1 MTSNRTL
8 LLATI
13 ALLSLLTTG
22 CYGFLPGLEGT
33 GTQRPPDA
41 PGVSVA
47 EVRLAQMPDRRQLGA
62 YYCAERLGR
71 FLCGFIGE
79 VPTAEEINFQFDLEL
94 LLTNRNPI
102 PLPVVSALVGFT
114 AFPGTEANQ
123 TLGSVCM
130 SFCEDPNNC
139 AQSADACDSTE
150 PEIRTRQDFAMAAAN
165 FLISTALGERS
176 FSDLRVRTV
185 PAGSEL
191 RFIIRLSLDPRQMI
205 ALLREATTN
214 LIDTLRNRQIPEF
227 VIPYRIE
234 GSVWVAVENFGR
246 FGASFGPYSNEW
258 RLRDAVN

>member
-1 MTSNRTL
+1 MNSTRSL
-8 LLATI
+8 LLASITLAS
-13 ALLSLLTTG
+13 ALTSG

-33 GTQRPPDA
+33 QAPPDP

-47 EVRLAQMPDRRQLGA
+47 EVRLTQMPDRRQLGA

-71 FLCGFIGE
+71 FLCGFIGD
-79 VPTAEEINFQFDLEL
+79 VPAESEIQFLFDLEL
-94 LLTNRNPI
+94 VLTNRNPI

-114 AFPGTEANQ
+114 AFPETEANQ

-130 SFCEDPNNC
+130 TFCEDPNNC

-176 FSDLRVRTV
+176 FSDLHVRTV

-191 RFIIRLSLDPRQMI
+191 RFIVRLQLDPRQMI
-205 ALLREATTN
+205 TLLREATRN
-214 LIDTLRNRQIPEF
+214 LIDLLRNRQIPEF

-234 GSVWVAVENFGR
+234 GSVWVSVENFGR
-246 FGASFGPYSNEW
+246 FAASFGPYGNEW
-258 RLRDAVN
+258 RLRDAVNN

>member
-1 MTSNRTL
+1 MNRQRLTL
-8 LLATI
+8 LSI
-13 ALLSLLTTG
+13 AIASLLTTG
-22 CYGFLPGLEGT
+22 CYGYWPPLGQ
-33 GTQRPPDA
+33 TQQAPPDA
-41 PGVSVA
+41 PGVAVA
-47 EVRLAQMPDRRQLGA
+47 EVRLAQMPDRKKLGA
-62 YYCAERLGR
+62 YYCAERLGA

-79 VPTAEEINFQFDLEL
+79 VPRAEELNFQFDLEL

-114 AFPGTEANQ
+114 AYPGTEANQ

-139 AQSADACDSTE
+139 AQSLEACDSTE

-176 FSDLRVRTV
+176 FSDLRIRTV

-205 ALLREATTN
+205 NLLREATLN
-214 LIDTLRNRQIPEF
+214 LIELLRNRQIPEF
-227 VIPYRIE
+227 VIPYSIE
-234 GSVWVAVENFGR
+234 GSVWVSVENFGR
-246 FGASFGPYSNEW
+246 FGASFGPYGNEW